1 MYWLRVHDPDGGG
14 GLCTQ
19 VFSFVNGLLLARAA
33 NEVVVVTDDFGTRS
47 DTRPVD
53 DVLDL
58 HHISVASGL
67 LVTAVA
73 ADQRDGP
80 DWARPCFWA
89 DGVDRVAF
97 NELLCNVRF
106 TPRLRSTAFAFMAG
120 LDLGARV
127 NVMHVRNEPD
137 AIERWAARNGMPPHE
152 FEDALTAKYL
162 AAAAGLSRHDTT
174 LVLTGRRAGNPVI
187 EGLRARGLHAV
198 TVPPHADEGRE
209 GGGADALSAA
219 VALLVGTQACT
230 GALVVNVHPT
240 RLNGSSFSY
249 LLMTLAGGATTT
261 THIDLD
267 HIQDTTVTLA
277 SR

>member
-1 MYWLRVHDPDGGG
+1 MPPTRSLWSP
-14 GLCTQ
+14 T
-19 VFSFVNGLLLARAA
+19 
-33 NEVVVVTDDFGTRS
+33 FGTRS
-47 DTRPVD
+47 DTTRPVD

-106 TPRLRSTAFAFMAG
+106 TPRLRSAAFAFMAG

-127 NVMHVRNEPD
+127 SVMHVRNEPD

-162 AAAAGLSRHDTT
+162 AIAAGLSRHDTT
-174 LVLTGRRAGNPVI
+174 LVLTGRRTDNPVI
-187 EGLRARGLHAV
+187 EGMRARGLHAV
-198 TVPPHADEGRE
+198 TVPTHSEAV
-209 GGGADALSAA
+209 LSPA

-230 GALVVNVHPT
+230 GTLVVNVHPT